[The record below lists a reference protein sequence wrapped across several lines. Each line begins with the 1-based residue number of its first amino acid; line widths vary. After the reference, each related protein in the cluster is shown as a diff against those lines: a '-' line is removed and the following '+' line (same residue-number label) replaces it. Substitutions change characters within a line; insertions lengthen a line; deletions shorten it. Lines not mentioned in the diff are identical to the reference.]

1 MLANGG
7 EFQGTRI
14 LTQASIDRMT
24 TPLSMDI
31 MSEMGRPTGMDM
43 GYSVFV
49 MRDSSAEG
57 NAAPQRHFWVV
68 GIPQHPLLDRSQ
80 QSDVCAG

>member
-1 MLANGG
+1 
-7 EFQGTRI
+7 
-14 LTQASIDRMT
+14 MT

-57 NAAPQRHFWVV
+57 NAAPKVFLGGRGDTTTPTSGSIQATRCMCF
-68 GIPQHPLLDRSQ
+68 G
-80 QSDVCAG
+80 